1 MFTIVVNFQTKGED
15 GKQKAGAGGARAASG
30 MNDMLLKWQ
39 MMAEQGRQ
47 KREGE
52 SGLYLVKEKK

>member
-1 MFTIVVNFQTKGED
+1 
-15 GKQKAGAGGARAASG
+15 
-30 MNDMLLKWQ
+30 MLLKWQ

-52 SGLYLVKEKK
+52 SGTYLDKDNK